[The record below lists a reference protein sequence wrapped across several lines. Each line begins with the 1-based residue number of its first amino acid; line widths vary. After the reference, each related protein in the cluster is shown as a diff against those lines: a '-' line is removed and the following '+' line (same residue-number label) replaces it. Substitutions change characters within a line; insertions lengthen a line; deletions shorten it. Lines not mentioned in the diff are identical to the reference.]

1 MSTSAQR
8 KLKTSL
14 WNHWDNFQQKSR
26 SDSEDISVNS
36 ITLTTNPLIEF
47 NTTFNNISVISWQSV
62 LLVEE
67 TWVHEKK
74 TDLSQVTDTLY
85 HIMLYWGYLAWAGFK
100 LTTLVVIGTD
110 CIGSCKSNY
119 HTIMA
124 TTAPLQIISRYK
136 TSVKYKSVLTI

>member
-14 WNHWDNFQQKSR
+14 WNHRDNFQQKSR

-62 LLVEE
+62 WLVEE

-74 TDLSQVTDTLY
+74 TDLSQVTNTLY

>member
-1 MSTSAQR
+1 MSMSAQR

-14 WNHWDNFQQKSR
+14 WNQRDNFQQKSR

-110 CIGSCKSNY
+110 CIGSCISNY
-119 HTIMA
+119 HTTMA

-136 TSVKYKSVLTI
+136 TSVKYKSVLTV

>member
-14 WNHWDNFQQKSR
+14 WNHRDNFQQKSR

-74 TDLSQVTDTLY
+74 TDLSQVTNTLY

-110 CIGSCKSNY
+110 CIGSCISNY
-119 HTIMA
+119 HTTMA

>member
-1 MSTSAQR
+1 MSMSAQR

-14 WNHWDNFQQKSR
+14 WNQRDNFQKKSR

-110 CIGSCKSNY
+110 CIGSCISNY
-119 HTIMA
+119 HTTMA